1 MPRYVIPLQVFLLG
15 PVILLA
21 VSFARRARTI
31 FTYGCI
37 AYALGALAIQ
47 TQYQRSTAALL
58 TPQTRVSHKSAW
70 RKLVEAA
77 RECRAARLPLPNFSL
92 VALTEE
98 WPNTEVKMFI
108 PLLQRELGIGPTE
121 EIDLIS
127 VADYRAGDRQAWK
140 AAPDV
145 AEFEWLLEKAQV
157 GK

>member
-1 MPRYVIPLQVFLLG
+1 LRVVRANLVLFCAIGVALLMVLMIFRQIMSEPEPYGMLPFYTAMPRYVIPLQVFLLG

-21 VSFARRARTI
+21 VSLARRARTI
-31 FTYGCI
+31 FTYGCV

-47 TQYQRSTAALL
+47 AQYQRSPAALL

-108 PLLQRELGIGPTE
+108 PL
-121 EIDLIS
+121 
-127 VADYRAGDRQAWK
+127 
-140 AAPDV
+140 
-145 AEFEWLLEKAQV
+145 
-157 GK
+157 